1 MLIFLVFLVSFI
13 LRVLPRIEIYEPI
26 GFRGYGYVLLCSVG
40 AFMAVLIGLVTKQFY
55 RHRRFQMGL
64 EEFAV
69 GGFGGEEGVELGLLT
84 RGHSQLHADEGGARD
99 GEPTPEPSGGGY
111 TTLAGVEPEQAQFD
125 EGATRQRHGSKR
137 AALFATV

>member
-1 MLIFLVFLVSFI
+1 
-13 LRVLPRIEIYEPI
+13 
-26 GFRGYGYVLLCSVG
+26 LLCSVG
-40 AFMAVLIGLVTKQFY
+40 AFTAVLIGLVTKQFY

-64 EEFAV
+64 EEFAA
-69 GGFGGEEGVELGLLT
+69 GGEEGVELGLLT
-84 RGHSQLHADEGGARD
+84 RGHSQLHPDEGGARD

>member
-26 GFRGYGYVLLCSVG
+26 GFRGYGDVLLCSVG
-40 AFMAVLIGLVTKQFY
+40 AFTAVLIGLVTKQFY

-64 EEFAV
+64 EEFAA
-69 GGFGGEEGVELGLLT
+69 GGEEGVELGLLT

-99 GEPTPEPSGGGY
+99 GEPTPEPSGVGY
-111 TTLAGVEPEQAQFD
+111 TTLAGVEPEPEAQFD
-125 EGATRQRHGSKR
+125 EGATHQRRGSKR
-137 AALFATV
+137 AALAATV